1 MNTKTLIRVFIVSLV
16 SFVSI
21 QRAGVPPPLHAQKLQ
36 KITINFPTR
45 SGASWPLFI
54 AKEGGYY
61 QKYGLDADLVFAG
74 HPAGIAMVVSGEAQ
88 MSSYNLES
96 VMQASVRDASF
107 TVVGSSVNRAFFVLM
122 SRADIGSVKDLKG
135 KTLAVSQIGDP
146 PYNYASAYLKK
157 FGLGPRDVQW
167 VAVGTDA
174 NGRAAALAAGR
185 ADATLLTPPAYFKL
199 EEAGFKSLGNLA
211 EHDDIFASTTYLL
224 KRETVAANPKLP
236 ELLVKAHA
244 EAIKRFYDDKAFAV
258 KAYQVYDKQ
267 STPDVERFYEGYAKA
282 NLLERV
288 PFVLEGAL
296 QSVVD
301 QQADARMAAQMRAFD
316 FHKVIDNSVVT
327 RLVREGFFE
336 QLFGPSIKAEEARKA
351 RLAYK

>member
-1 MNTKTLIRVFIVSLV
+1 MTMKTMTPGRLLLVAAVLLARV
-16 SFVSI
+16 
-21 QRAGVPPPLHAQKLQ
+21 APAPAQTLQ
-36 KITINFPTR
+36 KITVNFPTR
-45 SGASWPLFI
+45 SGASWPLFL

-61 QKYGLDADLVFAG
+61 QKYGLDVDLVFAG
-74 HPAGIAMVVSGEAQ
+74 HPGGIAMVVSGEAQ

-96 VMQASVRDASF
+96 VMQASVRDAPF
-107 TVVGSSVNRAFFVLM
+107 TIVGSSVNRAFFVLM
-122 SRADIGSVKDLKG
+122 SRPDIASVKDLKG
-135 KTLAVSQIGDP
+135 KRLAVSQIGDP

-157 FGLGPRDVQW
+157 FGLTARDVEW

-211 EHDDIFASTTYLL
+211 DHDDIFASTTYLL
-224 KRETVAANPKLP
+224 RTSTIAANPKLP
-236 ELLVKAHA
+236 ELLIKAHA

-267 STPDVERFYEGYAKA
+267 STADVERFYDGYAKA
-282 NLLERV
+282 NLLERI
-288 PFVLEGAL
+288 PFALAGAL
-296 QSVVD
+296 QSVID
-301 QQADARMAAQMRAFD
+301 QQADPRIAAQMKAFD
-316 FHKVIDNSVVT
+316 FRKVIDNSVVS

-336 QLFGPSIKAEEARKA
+336 KLFGPGIKAEETRKSNMA
-351 RLAYK
+351 FK